1 MNKQGST
8 LVQEEL
14 EPELRWRTFLPQRM
28 PSDAELHFR
37 DKLSLGMLADSSSGG
52 LDQLEKMPLSILC
65 VLSGFSHVQL
75 FGTLWTVA
83 HQAPLSLG
91 FSRQERHGI
100 PKSQRNLEGN
110 KTCPFFRLNQKLTLK
125 FLLDF
130 FFKFLSSSVSLSL
143 CQNCADCSC
152 GNLCICGTH

>member
-14 EPELRWRTFLPQRM
+14 EPELRWRTFLPHRM

-83 HQAPLSLG
+83 HQGPLFMG
-91 FSRQERHGI
+91 FSRQEYWSG
-100 PKSQRNLEGN
+100 L
-110 KTCPFFRLNQKLTLK
+110 PFP
-125 FLLDF
+125 
-130 FFKFLSSSVSLSL
+130 SLGYL
-143 CQNCADCSC
+143 
-152 GNLCICGTH
+152 